1 MPHLTL
7 EYSANLEAKT
17 DMGQLC
23 GALHA
28 AAMESGLFE
37 LGAVRVRAFPAPHY
51 AVADLDARNSFL
63 DMSLR
68 IGKGRTQEDTKRAGD
83 LVFAA
88 AERHLAHLL
97 AEPHFA
103 LSLEVREID
112 AALSWKRN
120 AIHPRLRA
128 AKRT

>member
-7 EYSANLEAKT
+7 EYSANLDGQT
-17 DMGQLC
+17 DVGTLC
-23 GALHA
+23 QELHA
-28 AAMESGLFE
+28 AILSSGLFE
-37 LGAVRVRAFPAPHY
+37 LGAVRVRAFPARHY
-51 AVADLDARNSFL
+51 AIADLLPQNAFL
-63 DMSLR
+63 DMSFR
-68 IGKGRTQEDTKRAGD
+68 IGEGRTREEAKRAGD
-83 LVFAA
+83 LIFAA
-88 AERHLAHLL
+88 AARHLAPLL

-128 AKRT
+128 AVHT